1 MNVKN
6 GIIEHN
12 NCVSP
17 ERRLRRRRRFD
28 ALTMADLIP
37 PIELQIL
44 RQRSL
49 GKKDATVSPFAT
61 EFFAEILPRSSSN
74 IGASLA
80 NDDDDDDDDGREL
93 IASESV
99 LCNLL
104 PWKRYV
110 IALMSRADVL

>member
-12 NCVSP
+12 DRVSP
-17 ERRLRRRRRFD
+17 LRRRFD
-28 ALTMADLIP
+28 ALTTADLIP

-44 RQRSL
+44 GQRSL
-49 GKKDATVSPFAT
+49 GKKNARMLPRLLATLRFL
-61 EFFAEILPRSSSN
+61 AEILPRSSSN

-80 NDDDDDDDDGREL
+80 DDDDDDDDDDDSREL

-104 PWKRYV
+104 P
-110 IALMSRADVL
+110 

>member
-1 MNVKN
+1 
-6 GIIEHN
+6 
-12 NCVSP
+12 
-17 ERRLRRRRRFD
+17 
-28 ALTMADLIP
+28 MADLIL

-80 NDDDDDDDDGREL
+80 NDDDDDDDDDGDDDDDDDGREL

>member
-74 IGASLA
+74 I
-80 NDDDDDDDDGREL
+80 DDDDDDDGREL